1 MRVVSIIGLALVVG
15 CELPEESGLDLPPA
29 STFSCDSL
37 DGSEDACIDFNDGDD
52 RGMRTEGGAWTVA
65 DGWYVGEGPETV
77 GGDCTDSLLTHAI
90 IPDIEAQDAEVRMT
104 MAALERV
111 DKAIVLR
118 SVDAANRIQLNF
130 RASEAGDYGDLMVQE
145 VLNCEFVR
153 HTTDGEIAIPH
164 NIGEAVDVRVD
175 LIGTH
180 LRVVMNGDLVLDRDF
195 PALSVRSG
203 AIGMAVIDNSM
214 TVFDD
219 VVIKVLDS
227 E

>member
-1 MRVVSIIGLALVVG
+1 MRVVSIIGLTLIVG

-52 RGMRTEGGAWTVA
+52 RGMRTEGGGWSVA
-65 DGWYVGEGPETV
+65 ERWYVGEGPATV
-77 GGDCTDSLLTHAI
+77 AGDCTDSLLTHAI
-90 IPDIEAQDAEVRMT
+90 IPDVEAQDVEVRMT

-118 SVDAANRIQLNF
+118 SADAANRIQLNF
-130 RASEAGDYGDLMVQE
+130 RARDAGDYGDLMVQE
-145 VLNCEFVR
+145 VVNCEFVR

-164 NIGEAVDVRVD
+164 DMSDPIDVRVD

-180 LRVVMNGDLVLDRDF
+180 LRVVMNGDLALDRDF
-195 PALSVRSG
+195 PALSVRNGS
-203 AIGMAVIDNSM
+203 IGMAVIDNSM
-214 TVFDD
+214 TLFDD
-219 VVIKVLDS
+219 VVIKVLD